1 LSAPEDFDLEVEKDY
16 FSQEEEEEEEMDSHQ
31 EERAVEPDGRDR
43 EMEETGN
50 GDENVREHDF
60 YQNVFDSIVNA
71 EQQLEGNVRPGN
83 EDQDE
88 EEEVEESMDLPP
100 VSQRKKRDAFGRPIR
115 YQEEDGDGGEF
126 EGYEEEEG
134 FGEDLSTEVQ
144 DYQFMEQDQ
153 EGDGSTVR
161 ASYGFSLEDLAEV
174 SVKAAD
180 RIEEEAVEKREES
193 GEPENLGTIELDDS
207 DDEELPKAEVLQVG
221 TTASSLTIPPEAL
234 PFTTTDLDLLSSAI
248 SPNPTPSDLQIDDGL
263 RLATSLLTSTAR
275 VDPPELAI
283 PATERFL
290 PSTLPLPLPL
300 PESVLETNYDFRTP
314 PEAQEELLD
323 VDQVRMREMER
334 LPFLQEAEIG
344 KVFEGY
350 EEEDS
355 KMENEVKSS
364 ELELP
369 GESTEPAMEP
379 PIGMGDDEEE
389 EDKENFQINNDSPQ
403 DEGSGEGEAEFFGEG
418 IPGDEVVPGA
428 ELESDDEEEFA
439 QRASY
444 SGEDSE
450 VSSIPFL
457 AAIILSLMY
466 IAPL

>member
-1 LSAPEDFDLEVEKDY
+1 LSAPEDFDLEVEKDF
-16 FSQEEEEEEEMDSHQ
+16 FSQEEEEEEEEMDSHQ
-31 EERAVEPDGRDR
+31 EERATEPDGSDR
-43 EMEETGN
+43 ETEETEN
-50 GDENVREHDF
+50 VDENVREHDF

-71 EQQLEGNVRPGN
+71 EEQSEDDDQPVN

-88 EEEVEESMDLPP
+88 EEEDESIDLPP

-115 YQEEDGDGGEF
+115 YQEEDGEGGEF

-144 DYQFMEQDQ
+144 DYQVMEEDQ
-153 EGDGSTVR
+153 EGAGSTVR

-180 RIEEEAVEKREES
+180 RIEEEAIEKREES
-193 GEPENLGTIELDDS
+193 GETENLGTIELDDS
-207 DDEELPKAEVLQVG
+207 DDEEPPKAHVSQV
-221 TTASSLTIPPEAL
+221 TTTTSSLAIPPEAL
-234 PFTTTDLDLLSSAI
+234 PLTATDLDLLSTAI
-248 SPNPTPSDLQIDDGL
+248 SPHHTPSDLQIDDAL
-263 RLATSLLTSTAR
+263 QLATSLVSSSEQL
-275 VDPPELAI
+275 DPPVT
-283 PATERFL
+283 ATEQFL
-290 PSTLPLPLPL
+290 PSDLPLPLPL

-364 ELELP
+364 EVAEMELELP
-369 GESTEPAMEP
+369 GESTEPAIEP

-389 EDKENFQINNDSPQ
+389 EDKENFRINNDSPR

-457 AAIILSLMY
+457 CCFFCFR
-466 IAPL
+466 